1 MSRKVNDQSAVVGYK
16 NPPEHSQFKPGQ
28 SGNPRGR
35 PKGSR
40 NTATMLNEILREKVT
55 VNQGGRRVRMSRL
68 EVMIRTSVRKAVQG
82 DSRAYG
88 NITRWADYCGLVG
101 IDDPPVERASGGV
114 VRVSELENYFTQQDA
129 E

>member
-1 MSRKVNDQSAVVGYK
+1 MSRKVNDESAVGYK

-40 NTATMLNEILREKVT
+40 NTATMLNEILREMVT

-82 DSRAYG
+82 DSRAYR
-88 NITRWADYCGLVG
+88 NVTQWADYCGLTG
-101 IDDPPVERASGGV
+101 ADDPPVEHSRGGV
-114 VRVSELENYFTQQDA
+114 VRVSELEDYLAQLDA